1 MMNESHARHHL
12 SIISFFGIA
21 VVFASRRYIIDIV
34 TSLWNSHCSD
44 LTDNKQKQQQQQ
56 QQQLDSSSEEKK
68 ALTRVNSTDGSGVFY
83 PPLPKQI
90 LDILQ

>member
-1 MMNESHARHHL
+1 MMNESHAHHHL
-12 SIISFFGIA
+12 SVISFFGIA

-44 LTDNKQKQQQQQ
+44 LTGKNSKKQKQQQQR
-56 QQQLDSSSEEKK
+56 DSSSDEKRT
-68 ALTRVNSTDGSGVFY
+68 LTRVNSTDGSGVFY